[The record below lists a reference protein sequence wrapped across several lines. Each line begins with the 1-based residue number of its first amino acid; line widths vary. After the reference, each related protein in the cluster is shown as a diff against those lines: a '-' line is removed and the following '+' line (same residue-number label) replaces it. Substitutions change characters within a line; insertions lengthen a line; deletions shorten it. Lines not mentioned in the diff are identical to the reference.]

1 MFFDEEMLLDLRLNI
16 LDEFVDKFVIVESSY
31 THSGKEK
38 KLIFDINKYSKF
50 KKKINYIILKEP
62 PKGIEEISS
71 NDSEGEISRKEIL
84 NALKREN
91 LQRDVILNGLKDA
104 DSNDWIIVSDIDEI
118 PDLTKVNFNSI
129 KNKIIFFKQ
138 RVFYYKLNLELKTLR
153 WIGTKACRKKYLKSP
168 QWLRN
173 IKDKIYPKWRLD
185 ILFSEKKY
193 NDIFFIENG
202 GWHFSFVKKP
212 EDIEKKLRSYLH
224 HREYDID
231 PLGLDKIKNFINSKS
246 VIYDHRVDQTQNKFG
261 GGVGA
266 SYVKSISEW
275 YNKLNYIADPNER
288 QRLAEAYA
296 SKMHFGR

>member
-16 LDEFVDKFVIVESSY
+16 LDEFVDKFVIVESLY

-50 KKKINYIILKEP
+50 KEKINYIILKDP

-91 LQRDVILNGLKDA
+91 LQRDAILNGLKDA
-104 DSNDWIIVSDIDEI
+104 DSNDWIIVSDLDEI
-118 PDLTKVNFNSI
+118 PDLKKVNFNNI

-138 RVFYYKLNLELKTLR
+138 KVFYYKLNLELKTLR

-185 ILFSEKKY
+185 IFFSEKRY

-246 VIYDHRVDQTQNKFG
+246 VIYDHRVDQTQYKFG
-261 GGVGA
+261 GGQKLEKIDLELLPKHI
-266 SYVKSISEW
+266 SSNKVKYSDWLE
-275 YNKLNYIADPNER
+275 
-288 QRLAEAYA
+288 
-296 SKMHFGR
+296 

>member
-16 LDEFVDKFVIVESSY
+16 LDKFVDQFVIVESSY

-50 KKKINYIILKEP
+50 KEKINYIILKDP
-62 PKGIEEISS
+62 PEGIEVINS

-91 LQRDVILNGLKDA
+91 LQRDTILNGLKDA
-104 DSNDWIIVSDIDEI
+104 DSNDWIIISDLDEI
-118 PDLTKVNFNSI
+118 PDLTKLNFNKI

-138 RVFYYKLNLELKTLR
+138 KVFYYKLNLELKTLR
-153 WIGTKACRKKYLKSP
+153 WIGTKACRKKHLKSP

-173 IKDKIYPKWRLD
+173 IKDKIYPKWRID

-231 PLGLDKIKNFINSKS
+231 PIDIEKIQNLINSKS
-246 VIYDHRVDQTQNKFG
+246 VIYDHRVDQTQYKFG
-261 GGVGA
+261 GGQ
-266 SYVKSISEW
+266 KLEKIDLELLPKHISA
-275 YNKLNYIADPNER
+275 NKEKYLDWLE
-288 QRLAEAYA
+288 
-296 SKMHFGR
+296 

>member
-16 LDEFVDKFVIVESSY
+16 LDKFVDQFVIVESSY

-50 KKKINYIILKEP
+50 KEKINYIILKDP
-62 PKGIEEISS
+62 PEGIEVINS

-91 LQRDVILNGLKDA
+91 LQRDTILNGLKDA
-104 DSNDWIIVSDIDEI
+104 DSNDWIIVSDLDEI
-118 PDLTKVNFNSI
+118 PDLTKVNFNKI

-138 RVFYYKLNLELKTLR
+138 KVFYYKLNLELKTLR
-153 WIGTKACRKKYLKSP
+153 WIGTKACRKKHLKSP

-173 IKDKIYPKWRLD
+173 IKDKIYPKWRID
-185 ILFSEKKY
+185 ILISEKKY

-231 PLGLDKIKNFINSKS
+231 PIGIEKIQNLINSKS
-246 VIYDHRVDQTQNKFG
+246 VIYDHRVDQTQYKFG
-261 GGVGA
+261 GGQ
-266 SYVKSISEW
+266 KLEKIDLELLPKHIST
-275 YNKLNYIADPNER
+275 NKEKYLDWLE
-288 QRLAEAYA
+288 
-296 SKMHFGR
+296 

>member
-16 LDEFVDKFVIVESSY
+16 LDKFVDKFVIVESSY

-50 KKKINYIILKEP
+50 KKKINYIVLKDP
-62 PKGIEEISS
+62 PKGIEEINN

-91 LQRDVILNGLKDA
+91 LQRDTIFNGLNDA
-104 DSNDWIIVSDIDEI
+104 DKNDWIIISDLDEI
-118 PDLTKVNFNSI
+118 PDLSNVNFNNI

-138 RVFYYKLNLELKTLR
+138 KVFYYKLNLELKNLR
-153 WIGTKACRKKYLKSP
+153 WIGTKACRKKHLKSP

-173 IKDKIYPKWRLD
+173 LKDKIYPKWRVD

-193 NDIFFIENG
+193 SDIFFIENG

-212 EDIEKKLRSYLH
+212 EDIEKKLKSYLH

-231 PLGLDKIKNFINSKS
+231 PVGIDKIKNLINSKS
-246 VIYDHRVDQTQNKFG
+246 VIYDHRVDQTQYKFG
-261 GGVGA
+261 GGQKLEKIDLDFLPR
-266 SYVKSISEW
+266 YISS
-275 YNKLNYIADPNER
+275 NKEKYLDWLER
-288 QRLAEAYA
+288 
-296 SKMHFGR
+296 

>member
-50 KKKINYIILKEP
+50 KEKINYIILKDP

-71 NDSEGEISRKEIL
+71 NDSEDEISRKEIL

-91 LQRDVILNGLKDA
+91 LQRDTILNGLKDA
-104 DSNDWIIVSDIDEI
+104 DSNDWIIISDLDEI
-118 PDLTKVNFNSI
+118 PDLTKVNFNNI

-138 RVFYYKLNLELKTLR
+138 KVFYYKLNLELKTLR

-173 IKDKIYPKWRLD
+173 VKDKIYPKWRLD
-185 ILFSEKKY
+185 IFFSEKRY

-261 GGVGA
+261 GGQKLEKIDLKFLPR
-266 SYVKSISEW
+266 YISS
-275 YNKLNYIADPNER
+275 NKEKYSDWLE
-288 QRLAEAYA
+288 
-296 SKMHFGR
+296 K

>member
-16 LDEFVDKFVIVESSY
+16 LNKFVDRFVIVESSY

-50 KKKINYIILKEP
+50 KEKINYIILKDP
-62 PKGIEEISS
+62 PEGIEAINS

-91 LQRDVILNGLKDA
+91 LQRDTILNGLKDA
-104 DSNDWIIVSDIDEI
+104 DSNDWIIVSDLDEI
-118 PDLTKVNFNSI
+118 PDLTKVNFNKI

-138 RVFYYKLNLELKTLR
+138 KVFYYKLNLELKTLR
-153 WIGTKACRKKYLKSP
+153 WIGTKACKKKHLKSP

-173 IKDKIYPKWRLD
+173 IKDKIYPKWRID

-224 HREYDID
+224 HREYDIY
-231 PLGLDKIKNFINSKS
+231 PIGIEKIQNLINSKS
-246 VIYDHRVDQTQNKFG
+246 VIYDHRVDQTQYKFRGGQKLEKIDLELLPKHISSNKDK
-261 GGVGA
+261 
-266 SYVKSISEW
+266 YLDWLE
-275 YNKLNYIADPNER
+275 
-288 QRLAEAYA
+288 
-296 SKMHFGR
+296 

>member
-16 LDEFVDKFVIVESSY
+16 LDKFVDKFIIVESSY

-50 KKKINYIILKEP
+50 KEKINYIILKDY
-62 PKGIEEISS
+62 PKGIEEISN
-71 NDSEGEISRKEIL
+71 NDSDGEISRKEIL

-91 LQRDVILNGLKDA
+91 LQRDTIFNGLNDA
-104 DSNDWIIVSDIDEI
+104 DKDDWIIISDLDEI
-118 PDLTKVNFNSI
+118 PDLTHINFNNI

-138 RVFYYKLNLELKTLR
+138 KVFYYKLNLELKNLR

-173 IKDKIYPKWRLD
+173 IKDKIYPKWRID
-185 ILFSEKKY
+185 ILFAEKKY
-193 NDIFFIENG
+193 NDIFFVENG

-212 EDIEKKLRSYLH
+212 EDIEKKLKSYLH

-231 PLGLDKIKNFINSKS
+231 PVGVDKIRNLINSKS
-246 VIYDHRVDQTQNKFG
+246 VIYDHRVDQTQYKFG
-261 GGVGA
+261 GGQKLEKIDLEFLPR
-266 SYVKSISEW
+266 YISS
-275 YNKLNYIADPNER
+275 NKEKYLDWLE
-288 QRLAEAYA
+288 
-296 SKMHFGR
+296 K

>member
-16 LDEFVDKFVIVESSY
+16 LDKFVDQFVIVESSY

-50 KKKINYIILKEP
+50 KEKINYIILKDP
-62 PKGIEEISS
+62 PEGIEVINS
-71 NDSEGEISRKEIL
+71 NDSEDEISRKEIL

-91 LQRDVILNGLKDA
+91 LQRDTILDGLKDA
-104 DSNDWIIVSDIDEI
+104 ASNDWIIVSDLDEI
-118 PDLTKVNFNSI
+118 PDLTKVNFNKI

-138 RVFYYKLNLELKTLR
+138 KVFYYKLNLELKTLR
-153 WIGTKACRKKYLKSP
+153 WIGTKACRKKHLKSP

-173 IKDKIYPKWRLD
+173 IKDKIYSKWRID

-231 PLGLDKIKNFINSKS
+231 PIGIEKIQNLINSKS
-246 VIYDHRVDQTQNKFG
+246 VIYDHRVDQTQYKFG
-261 GGVGA
+261 GGQ
-266 SYVKSISEW
+266 KLEKIDLELLPKHIST
-275 YNKLNYIADPNER
+275 NKEKYLDWLE
-288 QRLAEAYA
+288 
-296 SKMHFGR
+296 

>member
-16 LDEFVDKFVIVESSY
+16 LDKFVDQFVIVESSY

-50 KKKINYIILKEP
+50 KEKINYIILKDP
-62 PKGIEEISS
+62 PEGIEVINS
-71 NDSEGEISRKEIL
+71 NDSEDEISRKEIL

-91 LQRDVILNGLKDA
+91 LQRDTIFNGLKNA
-104 DSNDWIIVSDIDEI
+104 DSNDWIIVSDLDEI
-118 PDLTKVNFNSI
+118 PDLTKVNFNKI

-138 RVFYYKLNLELKTLR
+138 KVFYYKLNLELKTLR
-153 WIGTKACRKKYLKSP
+153 WIGTKACRKKHLKSP

-173 IKDKIYPKWRLD
+173 IKDKIYPKWRID

-193 NDIFFIENG
+193 NDILFIENG

-231 PLGLDKIKNFINSKS
+231 PIGIEKIQNLINSKS
-246 VIYDHRVDQTQNKFG
+246 VIYDHRVDQTQYKFG
-261 GGVGA
+261 GGQ
-266 SYVKSISEW
+266 KLEKIDLELLPKHIST
-275 YNKLNYIADPNER
+275 NKEKYLDWLE
-288 QRLAEAYA
+288 
-296 SKMHFGR
+296 

>member
-16 LDEFVDKFVIVESSY
+16 LDKFVDQFVIVESSY

-50 KKKINYIILKEP
+50 KEKINYIILEKP
-62 PKGIEEISS
+62 PKGIEEISN
-71 NDSEGEISRKEIL
+71 NDDENEISRKEIL

-91 LQRDVILNGLKDA
+91 LQRNIILNGLKDA
-104 DSNDWIIVSDIDEI
+104 DSNDWIIVSDLDEI
-118 PDLTKVNFNSI
+118 PDLTKVNFNNI

-138 RVFYYKLNLELKTLR
+138 KVFYYKLNLELKTLR
-153 WIGTKACRKKYLKSP
+153 WIGTKACRKKHLKSP

-173 IKDKIYPKWRLD
+173 IKDKIYPKWRID

-231 PLGLDKIKNFINSKS
+231 PIGIEKIQNLINSKS
-246 VIYDHRVDQTQNKFG
+246 VIYDHRVDQTQYKFG
-261 GGVGA
+261 GGQ
-266 SYVKSISEW
+266 KLEKIDLELLPKHIST
-275 YNKLNYIADPNER
+275 NKEKYLDWLE
-288 QRLAEAYA
+288 
-296 SKMHFGR
+296 

>member
-16 LDEFVDKFVIVESSY
+16 LNKFVDRFVIVESSY

-50 KKKINYIILKEP
+50 KEKINYIILKDP
-62 PKGIEEISS
+62 PEGIEVINS

-91 LQRDVILNGLKDA
+91 LQRDTILNGLKDA
-104 DSNDWIIVSDIDEI
+104 DSNDWIIVSDLDEI
-118 PDLTKVNFNSI
+118 PDLTKVNFNKI

-138 RVFYYKLNLELKTLR
+138 KVFYYKLNLELKTLR
-153 WIGTKACRKKYLKSP
+153 WIGTKACKKKHLKSP

-173 IKDKIYPKWRLD
+173 IRDKIYPKWRID

-193 NDIFFIENG
+193 NNIFFIENG

-231 PLGLDKIKNFINSKS
+231 PIGIEKIQNLINSKS
-246 VIYDHRVDQTQNKFG
+246 VIYDHRVDQTQYKFRGGQKLEKIDLELLPKHISSNKDK
-261 GGVGA
+261 
-266 SYVKSISEW
+266 YLDWLE
-275 YNKLNYIADPNER
+275 
-288 QRLAEAYA
+288 
-296 SKMHFGR
+296 

>member
-16 LDEFVDKFVIVESSY
+16 LDKFVDQFVIVESSY

-50 KKKINYIILKEP
+50 KEKINYIILKDP
-62 PKGIEEISS
+62 PEGIEVINS
-71 NDSEGEISRKEIL
+71 NDSEDEISRKEIL

-91 LQRDVILNGLKDA
+91 LQRDTIFNGLKNA
-104 DSNDWIIVSDIDEI
+104 DSNDWIIVSDLDEI
-118 PDLTKVNFNSI
+118 PDLTKVNFNKI

-138 RVFYYKLNLELKTLR
+138 KVFYYKLNLELKTLR
-153 WIGTKACRKKYLKSP
+153 WIGTKACRKKHLKSP

-173 IKDKIYPKWRLD
+173 IKDKIYPKWRID
-185 ILFSEKKY
+185 ILISEKKY

-231 PLGLDKIKNFINSKS
+231 PIGIEKIQNLINSKS
-246 VIYDHRVDQTQNKFG
+246 VIYDHRVDQTQYKFG
-261 GGVGA
+261 GGQ
-266 SYVKSISEW
+266 KLEKIDLELLPKHIST
-275 YNKLNYIADPNER
+275 NKEKYLDWLE
-288 QRLAEAYA
+288 
-296 SKMHFGR
+296 

>member
-16 LDEFVDKFVIVESSY
+16 LDKFVDQFVIVESSY

-50 KKKINYIILKEP
+50 KEKINYIILKDP
-62 PKGIEEISS
+62 PEGIEVINS
-71 NDSEGEISRKEIL
+71 NDSEDEISRKEIL

-91 LQRDVILNGLKDA
+91 LQRDTILNGLKDA
-104 DSNDWIIVSDIDEI
+104 DSNDWIIVSDLDEI
-118 PDLTKVNFNSI
+118 PDLTKLNFNNI

-138 RVFYYKLNLELKTLR
+138 KVFYYKLNLELKTLR
-153 WIGTKACRKKYLKSP
+153 WIGTKACRKKHLKSP

-173 IKDKIYPKWRLD
+173 IKDKIYPKWRID

-231 PLGLDKIKNFINSKS
+231 PIGIEKIQNLINSKS
-246 VIYDHRVDQTQNKFG
+246 VIYDHRVDQTQYKFG
-261 GGVGA
+261 GGQ
-266 SYVKSISEW
+266 KLEKIDLELLPKHIST
-275 YNKLNYIADPNER
+275 NKEKYLDWLE
-288 QRLAEAYA
+288 
-296 SKMHFGR
+296 